1 MHTKEE
7 LTKKKAKSSE
17 QLDLVS
23 TISSADKIK
32 HKRRWLYLALFIT
45 TGISLIFW
53 LYRTF
58 QTFSFPKSLPRVS
71 FNLQPSASASLSF
84 SSQLSDL
91 LSRHPEITG
100 LYLSHD
106 HPSSVRSYGTISPPD
121 LDSLETALAFLPP
134 APKSPNAAL
143 LPEGTVYHE
152 RIENIAGQTTVSV
165 LITNP
170 IDQIILVFHSAVSP
184 DSLKTLTP
192 EIISAAYWSV
202 SSN

>member
-23 TISSADKIK
+23 TISSADRIK

-45 TGISLIFW
+45 TGLSLIFW
-53 LYRTF
+53 LYRSF
-58 QTFSFPKSLPRVS
+58 QTFSFPKSLPQV
-71 FNLQPSASASLSF
+71 NLNLRPSVSASLSF
-84 SSQLSDL
+84 SPQLSNL
-91 LSRHPEITG
+91 LSQHLEITG

-106 HPSSVRSYGTISPPD
+106 HPSSVRSYGSISPPD
-121 LDSLETALAFLPP
+121 LDSLETTLASLPP
-134 APKSPNAAL
+134 TPKAPDAAL

-152 RIENIAGQTTVSV
+152 RIANIAGQTTVSV

-170 IDQIILVFHSAVSP
+170 IDQIVLVFHSTGSP

-192 EIISAAYWSV
+192 QIISSAYWSV